1 MNDLNTKNE
10 TPANETKENSSKQVY
25 FNGEPI
31 EKTELLPIILG
42 ALWALMPPI
51 LLILA
56 TFSILL
62 WIIFIR

>member
-1 MNDLNTKNE
+1 MSE
-10 TPANETKENSSKQVY
+10 TDSRQEQKPTPVKPSPKEVY

-31 EKTELLPIILG
+31 EKSEIFPMILG

-56 TFSILL
+56 TFSVLL

>member
-1 MNDLNTKNE
+1 MSDSNSKKEASSNDTKD
-10 TPANETKENSSKQVY
+10 PSSKHVY

-31 EKTELLPIILG
+31 ERTELLPIILG

-56 TFSILL
+56 TFSVLL